1 VNNVTSKEV
10 ESVNFS
16 DEEESAL
23 TYDDTVGI
31 CVSYKKRFEDK
42 EGSIIAE
49 NWCSEFST
57 TCTSASRDASDQGCL
72 RNIAMNKANA
82 YVEKLLEDRRNKI
95 DTKGS
100 LNRLLSALEKAD
112 KFKMV

>member
-1 VNNVTSKEV
+1 
-10 ESVNFS
+10 
-16 DEEESAL
+16 
-23 TYDDTVGI
+23 
-31 CVSYKKRFEDK
+31 
-42 EGSIIAE
+42 
-49 NWCSEFST
+49 
-57 TCTSASRDASDQGCL
+57 
-72 RNIAMNKANA
+72 MNKANA